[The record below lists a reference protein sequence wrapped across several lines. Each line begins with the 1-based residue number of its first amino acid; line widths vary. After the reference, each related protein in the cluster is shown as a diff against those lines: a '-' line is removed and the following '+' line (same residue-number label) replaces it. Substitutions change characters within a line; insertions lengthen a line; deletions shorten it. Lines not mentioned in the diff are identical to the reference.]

1 MKFKMLGTLKYQGKK
16 YDITDCNGMY
26 NPEAFGLE
34 NFYGGRVKRLGKTEV
49 DRLYMCLEGSKVID
63 LILFEEMF
71 DKPEQKDKMEDVD
84 RQEPEP
90 TISGVNE
97 ASLLSGDISKDDKQ
111 PDFKPVEVKA
121 KSLPRKGSKNTS
133 KKGGK

>member
-1 MKFKMLGTLKYQGKK
+1 
-16 YDITDCNGMY
+16 
-26 NPEAFGLE
+26 
-34 NFYGGRVKRLGKTEV
+34 
-49 DRLYMCLEGSKVID
+49 
-63 LILFEEMF
+63 MF

-97 ASLLSGDISKDDKQ
+97 TSLLSGDIPDGKT